1 MLTNGCIGLN
11 GILSIPSTLKKL
23 GNRGEDDMGDE
34 GTDYYGGVFQN
45 CRNLTGN
52 LILPDNLELIRGYC
66 FSGCSGLYGELRLPA
81 KLKRMGNCA
90 FSSCSGFTG
99 SLSIPQGITALPSEA
114 FHNCGFNGTL
124 TLHIMEF
131 IP

>member
-1 MLTNGCIGLN
+1 MYRSKWNLISP
-11 GILSIPSTLKKL
+11 IYSKKL

-81 KLKRMGNCA
+81 NLREWVIVHLALVLDSQAHYQYHKVLQHFHLKH
-90 FSSCSGFTG
+90 F
-99 SLSIPQGITALPSEA
+99 ITVV
-114 FHNCGFNGTL
+114 L
-124 TLHIMEF
+124 TEH
-131 IP
+131 